1 MSQITDPVD
10 PADLAG
16 PTALEGNRSAS
27 KGKTLAWAMWDWGTQ
42 PFNTVIT
49 TFVFSVYLTS

>member
-1 MSQITDPVD
+1 MTH
-10 PADLAG
+10 PAA
-16 PTALEGNRSAS
+16 PATALSAPKQTS
-27 KGKTLAWAMWDWGTQ
+27 RKKIVSWAMWDWGTQ